1 MIGTA
6 GRHDGDFKIKNN
18 QLKRQGQVVVQR
30 RGNRPPPVL
39 RGAGTALH
47 GRDEPKPGFNYCCLY
62 DNSEDKAIIRRIDR
76 DMDYERELIALE
88 QDFWENHVLAK
99 LPPPYWEDDG
109 KLIL

>member
-1 MIGTA
+1 MAVEYHLIVC
-6 GRHDGDFKIKNN
+6 I
-18 QLKRQGQVVVQR
+18 LS
-30 RGNRPPPVL
+30 
-39 RGAGTALH
+39 GANYDRNCRTALY
-47 GRDEPKPGFNYCCLY
+47 GRDEPKPGFYYCCLY
-62 DNSEDKAIIRRIDR
+62 GNSEDEAIIRRIDR